1 MTRQTQH
8 SGRCESSSRSPI
20 SHHAC
25 KTFNKTL
32 MVAGIQFQFVY
43 SQQERQ
49 EVKPKRGRDLI
60 MVAGIAG
67 AIAGWRHGANTRA
80 VEKIPHLR
88 HARHCAGTRAIE
100 IVGKTQSKTRQ
111 RGVRLE
117 YEAASRPQKAAPRAS
132 IHKYLKY
139 TNI

>member
-1 MTRQTQH
+1 
-8 SGRCESSSRSPI
+8 
-20 SHHAC
+20 
-25 KTFNKTL
+25 
-32 MVAGIQFQFVY
+32 MVAGILFQFVY

-67 AIAGWRHGANTRA
+67 AIAGWRHGASTRA

-88 HARHCAGTRAIE
+88 HACHCAGTRAIE
-100 IVGKTQSKTRQ
+100 IVGKTQTKTRQ
-111 RGVRLE
+111 HGVRLE
-117 YEAASRPQKAAPRAS
+117 YEAALKRRPA
-132 IHKYLKY
+132 LKKRRPVLQH